1 MILPAK
7 MLLQFK
13 FQTGR
18 RGKIVP
24 GTVFIIV
31 LDVSGVF
38 PENS

>member
-1 MILPAK
+1 MILPTK
-7 MLLQFK
+7 MPL
-13 FQTGR
+13 QTGR
-18 RGKIVP
+18 RGKMVP